1 LLSVK
6 CGCADTCGTLD
17 VSQVLCQGFG
27 NAKNAG
33 MNLAMFAKIP
43 LSVDKYVDDS

>member
-6 CGCADTCGTLD
+6 CGCVDTCGTLAD
-17 VSQVLCQGFG
+17 SQVLCQVFG
-27 NAKNAG
+27 KTRNTG

-43 LSVDKYVDDS
+43 LSVERIC